1 MKGIEHM
8 NASHG
13 YVDDHVILST
23 KVQLWKL
30 RRAND
35 SPIFGLSLNTIS
47 FKFGSIWDNM
57 KSTKFLFDL
66 KRFHHSL

>member
-35 SPIFGLSLNTIS
+35 SILFLGYLSIQFLSNSDPFGI
-47 FKFGSIWDNM
+47 I
-57 KSTKFLFDL
+57 
-66 KRFHHSL
+66 